1 MVRFQLY
8 FLLNKL
14 KYHLSNSSFVLIY
27 SESKDPQVCLSKHR
41 FRQTSFMSRCMRELK
56 DRNKTWVLLIDV
68 DEYISSDALD
78 WGGNDPYDGM
88 QLPSNAFPSFDK
100 HETIHDIL
108 KSMREVEPCFTF
120 TRQLYGAK
128 EDYNHSIWIDMA
140 PSGFDDTDFV
150 TLKYRWR
157 ALKNKVF
164 TNRWQKTI
172 VDVSRIE
179 TEDLVKRP
187 GMTVHLTVLPRYP
200 GANHGAHCKKDP
212 RKFRTTL
219 LRAVSLEQ
227 CKIITL
233 EFVPPLR
240 CMFFSSRTIT
250 LIATNP
256 IHTVR
261 MLGLTKKKITW

>member
-1 MVRFQLY
+1 MVGLQITIYSLFDQIEIQTIK
-8 FLLNKL
+8 FD
-14 KYHLSNSSFVLIY
+14 FFLIY
-27 SESKDPQVCLSKHR
+27 SQSKDPQICLSKHR
-41 FRQTSFMSRCMRELK
+41 VRQTTFMSRCMRELK

-78 WGGNDPYDGM
+78 WGSNDPYDGM
-88 QLPSNAFPSFDK
+88 QLPSNAFPDFDRHK
-100 HETIHDIL
+100 TIHDIL
-108 KSMREVEPCFTF
+108 KSKREVEPCFTF

-140 PSGFDDTDFV
+140 PTGFDDTDFV

-179 TEDLVKRP
+179 TEDLVRRP

-200 GANHGAHCKKDP
+200 GANHGTHCKKDP
-212 RKFRTTL
+212 RTFRTTL
-219 LRAVSLEQ
+219 LRAVSPGQ
-227 CKIITL
+227 
-233 EFVPPLR
+233 FN
-240 CMFFSSRTIT
+240 TIT
-250 LIATNP
+250 LSTLC
-256 IHTVR
+256 H
-261 MLGLTKKKITW
+261 L